1 MIFSFA
7 AFDSTSG
14 GMALAKG
21 LSRFHEK
28 ALSFKIFLAQLLSL
42 KPDGMVFAKYPP
54 PFCKKVF
61 PFHVGFTKRAVEALG
76 VVVVVESLHPPISGL
91 YGEPAVYALGG
102 EQLVPVIFT
111 VRQAILQVEGR
122 VSEDF
127 PAVSTS
133 KTFRVESLT
142 HRLQTV
148 LSLHP

>member
-1 MIFSFA
+1 MIFSFT

-28 ALSFKIFLAQLLSL
+28 ALSFKIFLAQ
-42 KPDGMVFAKYPP
+42 
-54 PFCKKVF
+54 
-61 PFHVGFTKRAVEALG
+61 RAVEALG

-111 VRQAILQVEGR
+111 IRQAIL
-122 VSEDF
+122 
-127 PAVSTS
+127 
-133 KTFRVESLT
+133 
-142 HRLQTV
+142 
-148 LSLHP
+148 